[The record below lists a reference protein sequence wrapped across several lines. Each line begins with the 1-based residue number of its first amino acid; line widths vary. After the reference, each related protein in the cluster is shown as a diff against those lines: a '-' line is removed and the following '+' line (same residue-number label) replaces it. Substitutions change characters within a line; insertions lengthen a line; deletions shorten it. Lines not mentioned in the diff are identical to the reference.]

1 MKLLSYFFKSKGN
14 AGVDFLPDADAIEKA
29 PVAAGIPI
37 TLYSLIAMLIVF
49 FAWAAFAEIDQVVVA
64 SGRLTSTQP
73 NIIIQPIE
81 TSQVE
86 SICLFCLEF

>member
-1 MKLLSYFFKSKGN
+1 MNLLRHFFKSKGT
-14 AGVDFLPDADAIEKA
+14 ASVDFQPDADAIEKA
-29 PVAAGIPI
+29 PVAAGLPI

-81 TSQVE
+81 QIK
-86 SICLFCLEF
+86 ICYFSRLKE